1 MPQSEPQSEPQRRAP
16 RTRTPLSRE
25 RIIAAAMQVA
35 DDGGLAAVS
44 MRNVAKA
51 LGAEAMSLYHHVAG
65 KDELLDLL
73 ADAAFDQIPLYEIG
87 TPWRAAM
94 TSRAHAMRAVLTAH
108 PWALG
113 LLESRTNPGQAV
125 MRHHD
130 RVLGLLRKGGF
141 GLVLAAHAYSVLDA
155 YIYGFVLTELSLPF
169 TPDVGADAFAEGLEL
184 PAAEYPHLAEM
195 LEQMVVGHGYDY
207 GDEFGYGLDLVLDQ
221 LELRLAA
228 QG

>member
-1 MPQSEPQSEPQRRAP
+1 MAQ
-16 RTRTPLSRE
+16 RTPLSRE

-44 MRNVAKA
+44 MRSVGRA
-51 LGAEAMSLYHHVAG
+51 LGAEAMSLYHHVSG
-65 KDELLDLL
+65 KEELLDLL
-73 ADAAFDQIPLYEIG
+73 ADAAFEEIPLLEIG

-94 TSRAHAMRAVLTAH
+94 VDRAGAMRAVLTAH
-108 PWALG
+108 PWSLG
-113 LLESRTNPGQAV
+113 LLESRSNPGQAV

-130 RVLGLLRKGGF
+130 RVLGVLRHGGF
-141 GLVLAAHAYSVLDA
+141 DLALAAHAFSVLDA
-155 YIYGFVLTELSLPF
+155 YIYGFVLTELTLPF
-169 TPDVGADAFAEGLEL
+169 TPDEGADAFAEELEL
-184 PAAEYPHLAEM
+184 PAEEYPHLAEM

-228 QG
+228 QRGAAGAG